1 MKFAAA
7 FLGHLLFLAIF
18 FWWTGMSDDS
28 KGSVALGIAVGV
40 IWLIAI
46 LLFEIWLFRGA
57 RWGAAFQRPRFWAAV
72 ALVAAS
78 VVMAKALTVTW
89 IPNVPGLSWQLT
101 SFVLRF
107 GLAWTLLNAAWVHL
121 ARQAGAPPAEDR
133 LAPAASQ

>member
-121 ARQAGAPPAEDR
+121 AGQAGAPPAEDR

>member
-18 FWWTGMSDDS
+18 FWWTGISDDS

-40 IWLIAI
+40 IWFIAI

-57 RWGAAFQRPRFWAAV
+57 RWGSAFQRPRFWAAV
-72 ALVAAS
+72 ALVGAS
-78 VVMAKALTVTW
+78 VVMAKALTATW
-89 IPNVPGLSWQLT
+89 IPNVPGLAWQLT
-101 SFVLRF
+101 SLVLRF